1 MATAA
6 EQTGPLSVEQAL
18 ARVLALCEARTRE
31 TETVALENAFG
42 RVLAHERRTPFALP
56 PFANSAMDGF
66 ALRGEELPQDGERAF
81 RLAGQVFAGAADAPA
96 CAPGECLR
104 ITTGAPMPPGA
115 DTVVIK
121 ENVRVADGAV
131 FVRAGE
137 RAGANLRPAGEDGH
151 AGDVVAHAGD
161 RLDYALL
168 GALAASGAAEVLVAR
183 RPRVALFV
191 TGDELVPP
199 SQPLGFGQIH
209 DSNRYSLLA
218 LLQGLG
224 IEPVQVAH
232 LRDDPARL
240 RRALGAAAAACDVVI
255 SSGGVSAGEADYLPG
270 LVAELG
276 QVHFWKVRMKP
287 GMPLLCGG
295 IGDALVFALP
305 GNPVSTVAT
314 FLLLVQPALLAL
326 QGAKSPRPRRW
337 KARLATALAKQ
348 HARAEFLRARLEW
361 RDDGACWASPLAKQ
375 GSGMLRTLGEA
386 DALVALPEGPCE
398 RAAGSVVDILPL
410 PRAGF
415 ACEPPEER

>member
-1 MATAA
+1 MASHPA
-6 EQTGPLSVEQAL
+6 EQAGPSSVDDAL
-18 ARVLALCEARTRE
+18 ARVLALCAAREPAREA
-31 TETVALENAFG
+31 VALQQALG
-42 RVLAHERRTPFALP
+42 RVLARDERAAFDLP

-66 ALRGEELPQDGERAF
+66 ALHGAGLPAEGERAF
-81 RLAGQVFAGAADAPA
+81 RLAGEVLAGATAIPA
-96 CAPGECLR
+96 CGAGECVR
-104 ITTGAPMPPGA
+104 ITTGAPLPPGT

-121 ENVRVADGAV
+121 ENVRLGEGEV

-137 RAGANLRPAGEDGH
+137 TAGANVRPAGEDYAAGDLVVH
-151 AGDVVAHAGD
+151 AGA
-161 RLDYALL
+161 RLDYARLA
-168 GALAASGAAEVLVAR
+168 ALAACGRAAVEVAR

-209 DSNRYSLLA
+209 DSNRYSLGA

-224 IEPVQVAH
+224 IEPARVAH
-232 LRDDPARL
+232 LRDDRAAL
-240 RRALGAAAAACDVVI
+240 RRALAEAAADCDVVV
-255 SSGGVSAGEADYLPG
+255 SSGGVSAGEADYMPG

-326 QGAKSPRPRRW
+326 QGASEPGPRRW
-337 KARLATALAKQ
+337 KARLATALAKR
-348 HARAEFLRARLEW
+348 HARAEFLRARLDW
-361 RDDGACWASPLAKQ
+361 RGDGACWVEPLPKQ
-375 GSGMLRTLGEA
+375 GSGMLRSLVGA
-386 DALVALPEGPCE
+386 DALVALPEGNCE
-398 RAAGSVVDILPL
+398 FAAGDVVEILPL
-410 PRAGF
+410 PGTV
-415 ACEPPEER
+415 P